1 MSEGKLSKIAPPES
15 TDLTPVQLL
24 QMAVQ
29 QGADIDKLEKLM
41 GLVERWK
48 AGEAKQ
54 AYTAAMN
61 KFKANP
67 TVITRNATVKYT
79 KKTGAVV
86 TYKHA
91 TLDHVCDAI
100 TAGLT
105 AVGITHRW
113 TVKQEKDVI
122 WVTCILTHELGHSE
136 ETTLMA
142 APDNSGEKNA
152 IQAIA
157 SAVTYLERYTLK
169 AACGLAEQN
178 DNDGQTIA
186 ANGKGMDADKIE
198 DYCRQMGDVTKPEDL
213 KVVFA
218 KAFSEARE
226 HQDGA
231 AMGRIVAV
239 HDARKKEIAS
249 ANR

>member
-1 MSEGKLSKIAPPES
+1 MS
-15 TDLTPVQLL
+15 
-24 QMAVQ
+24 
-29 QGADIDKLEKLM
+29 DKLTKMPEQDN
-41 GLVERWK
+41 GFISLVERAIATPDMDVSKLMALLAFKKEWE
-48 AGEAKQ
+48 AAEAKK

-67 TVITRNATVKYT
+67 TVITRNATVKYN
-79 KKTGAVV
+79 KKTGGVV

-105 AVGITHRW
+105 QVGITHRW

-122 WVTCILTHELGHSE
+122 WVTCVLTHELGHSE

-142 APDNSGEKNA
+142 APDNSGDKNA

-186 ANGKGMDADKIE
+186 NGKGMATDAIE
-198 DYCRQMGDVTKPEDL
+198 EYCRQMGDVTTPEDL

-218 KAFSEARE
+218 KAFNEARE
-226 HQDGA
+226 HQDGT
-231 AMGRIVAV
+231 AMARIVAV